1 MSRRINFF
9 ATEKDMVSLLKEVEE
24 TIPFDVKYILFC
36 VIIEYCMDGLE

>member
-24 TIPFDVKYILFC
+24 TIPFDVKYILSYYQGVRLVFW
-36 VIIEYCMDGLE
+36 